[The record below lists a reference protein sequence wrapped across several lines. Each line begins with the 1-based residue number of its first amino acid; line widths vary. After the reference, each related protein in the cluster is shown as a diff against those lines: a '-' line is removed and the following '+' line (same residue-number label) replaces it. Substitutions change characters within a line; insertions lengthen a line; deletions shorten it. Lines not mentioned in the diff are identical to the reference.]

1 MRMASAIGGEALSA
15 GARLGKRLARAL
27 SRQTGTRMILRPQPG
42 VRRPEAGGSWRWTED
57 EERRMERG
65 ILRAVPSPQLVLDP
79 LLPTGE
85 FLSRLSHELRTPLN
99 AVLGFA
105 QLLELEG
112 LEPQQTR
119 QVGQILRGARHLLGL
134 LNELLEI
141 SRIEAGTLRMALAP
155 VPVAQLVREALASV
169 ERLGAERS
177 VRFEADLDAH
187 ADLHVLA
194 DRQRL
199 GQVVLSLLCNA
210 LGRSR
215 DRGVVTIAAERH
227 GDRVRLTVA
236 DNGATLGEEDLSRI
250 FVPCERSAAAP
261 AASGGSG
268 LALALSRRYA
278 ELMRGSLS
286 GTSRAG
292 AGVALTLELALAA
305 GLRLVADRT
314 ATLVL
319 YVEDSDAN
327 YALAR
332 EILGRRGDIELVRA
346 ETGMR
351 GLELALVHRPD
362 VILLD
367 LDLPDIPGH
376 EVLARLQADPR
387 TGQMPVVVLS
397 AQATRSQ
404 VQRLLGVGARE
415 YLTKPLDER
424 QFLTVIDAQLP
435 RAA

>member
-1 MRMASAIGGEALSA
+1 
-15 GARLGKRLARAL
+15 
-27 SRQTGTRMILRPQPG
+27 
-42 VRRPEAGGSWRWTED
+42 
-57 EERRMERG
+57 MERG

-332 EILGRRGDIELVRA
+332 EMSRPSRRHRARAGRDRNAWSRARARAPSGRDPARPRPARHPGPRGAGPVAGRSAHGADARRRA
-346 ETGMR
+346 R
-351 GLELALVHRPD
+351 RPGD
-362 VILLD
+362 AVAG
-367 LDLPDIPGH
+367 PAPAAAW
-376 EVLARLQADPR
+376 ARAS
-387 TGQMPVVVLS
+387 T
-397 AQATRSQ
+397 
-404 VQRLLGVGARE
+404 
-415 YLTKPLDER
+415 
-424 QFLTVIDAQLP
+424 
-435 RAA
+435 